1 MPRIIS
7 VTGQKGGIGKTTS
20 TVHIA
25 SRLADLGFKT
35 CIIDFDTTQSNA
47 TRSVIGPIWEQSEKV
62 RGICDIMANGG
73 GLDEVFYAT
82 GRENLYIIPSEKK
95 DTRGSNYNI
104 EALLNQLGLEGFN
117 LLKDLIT
124 ESKELNSCH
133 FVLIDNAPSLGI
145 TTVGSLLAADYFI
158 IPVQTSDLSMESIG
172 DTITAGLKVK
182 RMQNPYLES
191 LGFFVASM
199 DKRPKMS
206 KKAIVELGELSSKT
220 GVHFFET
227 MIPISSKFGF
237 LPRDK
242 KTIFDVTKTSERGH
256 REYLSLVDE
265 ILERIKEIET
275 SEAKS
280 SKTKTTKTRAPRK
293 EA

>member
-1 MPRIIS
+1 MPRVIS

-25 SRLADLGFKT
+25 SRLADMGFKT

-47 TRSVIGPIWEQSEKV
+47 TRSVIGPIWEGPEKV
-62 RGICDIMANGG
+62 RGICDVMANGG
-73 GLDEVFYAT
+73 SLDEVFYAT
-82 GRENLYIIPSEKK
+82 HRENLFIIPSEKK
-95 DTRGSNYNI
+95 DARGANYNI

-117 LLKDLIT
+117 LLKELIE
-124 ESKELNSCH
+124 ESQELSSCH

-145 TTVGSLLAADYFI
+145 TTVSSLLAADYFI

-182 RMQNPYLES
+182 KMQNPYLEP

-199 DKRPKMS
+199 DKRPKMA
-206 KKAIVELGELSSKT
+206 KKAVVELGELSEKT
-220 GVHFFET
+220 GIHFFET

-242 KTIFDVTKTSERGH
+242 KTIYDITKTSERGH
-256 REYLSLVDE
+256 REYLALVDE
-265 ILERIKEIET
+265 ILEQIKEIET
-275 SEAKS
+275 NETQNESQGHNH
-280 SKTKTTKTRAPRK
+280 KTARR
-293 EA
+293 EV

>member
-1 MPRIIS
+1 MPRIIAI
-7 VTGQKGGIGKTTS
+7 TGQKGGVGKTTS

-25 SRLADLGFKT
+25 SRLADLGFRT

-47 TRSVIGPIWEQSEKV
+47 TRSLIGPIWENKDQKV

-73 GLDEVFYAT
+73 SLDEVFFET
-82 GRENLYIIPSEKK
+82 ERENLFVIPSEKK
-95 DTRGSNYNI
+95 DPRGANYNI

-117 LLKDLIT
+117 LLKELIEQS
-124 ESKELNSCH
+124 ESLQSCH

-145 TTVGSLLAADYFI
+145 TTVSSLLAADYFL

-172 DTITAGLKVK
+172 DTIMAGLKVK
-182 RMQNPYLES
+182 KLQNPYLEP
-191 LGFFVASM
+191 LGFFVSSM
-199 DKRPKMS
+199 DKRPKMA
-206 KKAIVELGELSSKT
+206 KKAIVELTDLSHQT
-220 GVHFFET
+220 GIKFFET
-227 MIPISSKFGF
+227 VIPISSKFAF

-242 KTIFDVTKTSERGH
+242 KTIFDVTKSSERGH
-256 REYLSLVDE
+256 KEYLCLVDE

-275 SEAKS
+275 AEAK
-280 SKTKTTKTRAPRK
+280 TVQPGK

>member
-1 MPRIIS
+1 MPRVIS

-25 SRLADLGFKT
+25 SRLADMGFKT

-47 TRSVIGPIWEQSEKV
+47 TRSVIGPIWEGEDKV

-73 GLDEVFYAT
+73 SLDEVFYPT
-82 GRENLYIIPSEKK
+82 ERENLYIIPSEKK
-95 DTRGSNYNI
+95 DNRGANYNI

-117 LLKDLIT
+117 LLKELIS
-124 ESKELNSCH
+124 ESEKLNSCH

-145 TTVGSLLAADYFI
+145 TTVSSLLAADYFI

-182 RMQNPYLES
+182 RMQNPYLEP

-199 DKRPKMS
+199 DKRPKMA
-206 KKAIVELGELSSKT
+206 KKAIVELGELSHQT
-220 GVHFFET
+220 GIHFFET

-242 KTIFDVTKTSERGH
+242 KTIFDITKSSERGH
-256 REYLSLVDE
+256 KEYLGLVDE
-265 ILERIKEIET
+265 ILEQIKAIET
-275 SEAKS
+275 AESKQAPKKS
-280 SKTKTTKTRAPRK
+280 SQGPRK
-293 EA
+293 EV